1 MLKKLTISISIA
13 VALAALA
20 LGQNPPAP
28 PTPPDPQVMIQMRVS
43 FLASYLTLTD
53 AQKAGATSIYTN
65 ACTAGQTIQTNLQTS
80 RQSLAS
86 AVKKNDTAT
95 IATLAATIGTLTGQ
109 LTAINSTADASF
121 YALLTADQQTR
132 YDAMPPGFGGGPGGP
147 GGPGGAGAHFLRP
160 PAQ

>member
-20 LGQNPPAP
+20 LGQNPP
-28 PTPPDPQVMIQMRVS
+28 TPPDPQVLIQMRVS

-65 ACTAGQTIQTNLQTS
+65 AYTAGQTIQTNLQTS
-80 RQSLAS
+80 RQSLAA

-95 IATLAATIGTLTGQ
+95 IATL
-109 LTAINSTADASF
+109 
-121 YALLTADQQTR
+121 R
-132 YDAMPPGFGGGPGGP
+132 
-147 GGPGGAGAHFLRP
+147 LRL
-160 PAQ
+160 AR